1 MAKLVSTKSASP
13 LQIDEG
19 KKKESRLTLAATF
32 GIPALLVVGLLFL
45 LVSFRGGIEAGVA
58 NLALLLP
65 VGYAFAAG
73 MVASVNPCGV
83 LMLPSY
89 IFDQLNTEGAS
100 PSPVRRALPVRRA
113 RGVRRALKALLIA
126 VVVTTGFIV
135 IFFSAGLIIT
145 AGGQWLLTSFP
156 YVGIILGVAMVG
168 LGVWIL
174 ATDRTLSILGGKV
187 TVQRKQGLG
196 NAFLFGIAY
205 AAGSLS
211 CTLPIFLV
219 VVGTSLAG
227 EGAIASFGQFIG
239 YALGMGTV
247 IVAVTLGAALFRR
260 AMARWMRLVTPYV
273 HRVSAMFVIGAGAY
287 LVYYWVFQTGLAV

>member
-1 MAKLVSTKSASP
+1 MAKLISTKSASP

-32 GIPALLVVGLLFL
+32 GIPALLVVGLLFV

-89 IFDQLNTEGAS
+89 IFYQMNTEGVS
-100 PSPVRRALPVRRA
+100 PSP
-113 RGVRRALKALLIA
+113 VRRALKALLIA
-126 VVVTTGFIV
+126 VEVTAGFIV

-145 AGGQWLLTSFP
+145 AGGQWLVTSFP

-174 ATDRTLSILGGKV
+174 ATGRTLSILGGKV
-187 TVQRKQGLG
+187 TVRRKQGLG

-227 EGAIASFGQFIG
+227 EGALASFGQFIG

-287 LVYYWVFQTGLAV
+287 LVYYWVFQTGLVV